1 MKREEFAKLKESNKI
16 VLKTPAALTGYGIV
30 ELVTDR
36 VWIAWDY
43 PDGTKS
49 RVYES
54 FKVSEVYRYED
65 WELVANV

>member
-1 MKREEFAKLKESNKI
+1 MKQEQFAELQKSDKI

-30 ELVTDR
+30 EEITDR
-36 VWIAWDY
+36 VWIAWHY

-54 FKVSEVYRYED
+54 FKPSETYRYED
-65 WELVANV
+65 WEIAT